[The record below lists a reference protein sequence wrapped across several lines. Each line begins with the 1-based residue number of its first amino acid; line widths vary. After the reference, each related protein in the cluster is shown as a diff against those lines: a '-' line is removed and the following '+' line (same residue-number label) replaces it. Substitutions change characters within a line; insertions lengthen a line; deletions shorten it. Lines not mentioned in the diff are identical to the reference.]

1 MTALKGGEKGMLIA
15 LLETLEGDEE
25 KRLFTRIFNENHIK
39 MERYAI
45 HMLGEQHDAEDAVQ
59 NAYIQVI
66 RHFEKIYKIPCEELP
81 FWLISIV
88 KNESLKILRKRNE
101 MVDFEHIDDYVS
113 QTDHEL
119 AYHELVALF
128 KALPETYRGVL
139 EMKLILGYS
148 DREIAEHLLSAV
160 FLYVMIGIHDVPGW
174 GGYEVH
180 RHLAG
185 PEEARGG
192 DSKIP
197 RLVT

>member
-59 NAYIQVI
+59 NAFIQVI

-101 MVDFEHIDDYVS
+101 MVDFEHIDDYAS

-148 DREIAEHLLSAV
+148 DREIAEHLGISETAV
-160 FLYVMIGIHDVPGW
+160 ST
-174 GGYEVH
+174 
-180 RHLAG
+180 RAS
-185 PEEARGG
+185 RGRG
-192 DSKIP
+192 LLRELIKKEGMYP
-197 RLVT
+197 

>member
-1 MTALKGGEKGMLIA
+1 MTALKGGENGMLIA

-59 NAYIQVI
+59 NAFIQVI

-88 KNESLKILRKRNE
+88 KNESLKILRKKNE

-148 DREIAEHLLSAV
+148 DREIAEHLGISETAV
-160 FLYVMIGIHDVPGW
+160 ST
-174 GGYEVH
+174 
-180 RHLAG
+180 RAS
-185 PEEARGG
+185 RGRG
-192 DSKIP
+192 LLRELIKKEGMYP
-197 RLVT
+197 

>member
-1 MTALKGGEKGMLIA
+1 MLIA

-45 HMLGEQHDAEDAVQ
+45 HMLWEQHDAEDAVQ
-59 NAYIQVI
+59 NAFIQVI

-119 AYHELVALF
+119 AYHELVAQGPAAAADCFGRLS
-128 KALPETYRGVL
+128 KRRGC
-139 EMKLILGYS
+139 IR
-148 DREIAEHLLSAV
+148 DRS
-160 FLYVMIGIHDVPGW
+160 GT
-174 GGYEVH
+174 
-180 RHLAG
+180 G
-185 PEEARGG
+185 PADEADFARC
-192 DSKIP
+192 SKIGYG
-197 RLVT
+197 RA